1 MRDHKQIREWAERC
15 ARGLRIVSF
24 LFCPPAIAIAFSLIA
39 NATVAAQDTVKLDP
53 LGGPGGN
60 YFEQI
65 CKPGRVLVGVQGW
78 GGVWIDSV
86 QAVCARFDTNGVSDV
101 QPEGR
106 VFGGAGGERPL
117 SGKCPNG
124 TVVGSIEVS
133 GTNDSSFVGFISLN
147 CLNSSRNS
155 VGGDMMRG
163 TGRNSEDLGFHGF
176 HGEQR
181 CPPGTVAVGILGRA
195 GKFVQVGYVY
205 RFVPAFRFL
214 HDLLANRAQPL
225 GRLVLA
231 LLRLGGRGSHS
242 VWKHRSSSGGGA
254 INEVLVHLL
263 DLAGWLFGPIDHAL
277 WHQKLLLRSERV
289 IDGTRV
295 SADAEDFVLVTTQGR
310 GGIHIVLQA
319 DLLTP
324 AFQQTL
330 EVNGE
335 AGSFLGSIEPQHPSF
350 IHLLETRGEFAA
362 GRRSLSFP
370 QENLFHSQMRNFVEN
385 ILRGTLVDCATV
397 ADSLQLLKIVEQARA
412 N

>member
-1 MRDHKQIREWAERC
+1 MNLEPLRIGLIGCGKQAPKHIE
-15 ARGLRIVSF
+15 GLRSTGRPVDISVYDTN
-24 LFCPPAIAIAFSLIA
+24 CQA
-39 NATVAAQDTVKLDP
+39 VAALASNESVTPVESLEVILNDSGIGAVIIATPTPYHHDLIVAALQAGKHAFCEKP
-53 LGGPGGN
+53 L
-60 YFEQI
+60 
-65 CKPGRVLVGVQGW
+65 
-78 GGVWIDSV
+78 
-86 QAVCARFDTNGVSDV
+86 CATLA
-101 QPEGR
+101 E
-106 VFGGAGGERPL
+106 AE
-117 SGKCPNG
+117 
-124 TVVGSIEVS
+124 SIEEA
-133 GTNDSSFVGFISLN
+133 
-147 CLNSSRNS
+147 SR
-155 VGGDMMRG
+155 
-163 TGRNSEDLGFHGF
+163 
-176 HGEQR
+176 
-181 CPPGTVAVGILGRA
+181 RA

-254 INEVLVHLL
+254 INEVLVHIL

-289 IDGTRV
+289 IDGARV

-412 N
+412 S